1 MSLVREMGTPG
12 TVAATIEKADV
23 NEPTPITFLA
33 WTLKLYVVP
42 AVKPVLM
49 YDVVVTLDAAWTYVP
64 VP

>member
-1 MSLVREMGTPG
+1 MLILSLVKIVGIPG

-42 AVKPVLM
+42 DIKPVLVN
-49 YDVVVTLDAAWTYVP
+49 DVVVTPVAA
-64 VP
+64 